1 MRSILLAGSAW
12 VALAVFFGAAAAAQ
26 QASAETDPA
35 RHVTINI
42 EIHGLEETTEALR
55 GAARSLASTLEDVR
69 ARRDDLTPE
78 QLDRLAALAKEM
90 NELVRSAE
98 RVTQASASALEKA
111 REPVKAIV
119 ADAVSSARQSGVD
132 PVLRSIH
139 WSVTIWLV
147 IAILGG
153 LTALALALYMLFSTG
168 RQLKEMVATL
178 KTIAAEYEIV
188 RRNRPGASA
197 G

>member
-1 MRSILLAGSAW
+1 MRSIPLAGSAW
-12 VALAVFFGAAAAAQ
+12 VALAVLFCPAAAAQ
-26 QASAETDPA
+26 QASAETDSA

-42 EIHGLEETTEALR
+42 EIHGLEETTEALK

-78 QLDRLAALAKEM
+78 QLDRLAALAREM

-139 WSVTIWLV
+139 WSVTTWLV
-147 IAILGG
+147 IAMLGG
-153 LTALALALYMLFSTG
+153 LTALALTLFVLFSTG
-168 RQLKEMVATL
+168 RQLKEMAATL
-178 KTIAAEYEIV
+178 KSIAAEYEIV
-188 RRNRPGASA
+188 RRGGPGAGA